1 MVFDLD
7 QIIVHMAQI
16 FFFGHMAQIDWH
28 VEKKLRKLPLKFIGE
43 MSFVSHSNSFSAT
56 FVINL
61 VSNYITL
68 TISLL
73 KQIKPYMQKVNLLR
87 NS

>member
-1 MVFDLD
+1 
-7 QIIVHMAQI
+7 MA
-16 FFFGHMAQIDWH
+16 H
-28 VEKKLRKLPLKFIGE
+28 EKKLRKLPLKFIGA

-61 VSNYITL
+61 FSNYNTL

-73 KQIKPYMQKVNLLR
+73 KQIKTLHAESK
-87 NS
+87 SIEK

>member
-1 MVFDLD
+1 
-7 QIIVHMAQI
+7 MAQI
-16 FFFGHMAQIDWH
+16 YWHM
-28 VEKKLRKLPLKFIGE
+28 EKKLRKLPLKFIGA
-43 MSFVSHSNSFSAT
+43 MSFVSHSNSFAAT

-61 VSNYITL
+61 FSNYNTL